1 MSDILN
7 ANIRKLNDKAKGR
20 YANGYNNDAAINR
33 NVAAEAEVLEDEPA
47 MHPGPYSKE
56 MQSHNELEAKVNDT
70 INKAASKH

>member
-1 MSDILN
+1 MTPVAVLHVH
-7 ANIRKLNDKAKGR
+7 
-20 YANGYNNDAAINR
+20 
-33 NVAAEAEVLEDEPA
+33 VAAEAEVLEDEPA